1 MHLPELIKV
10 TFSNSFEIS
19 VKNSDIIWN
28 KRSLIYSFVMIW
40 PADDLLQ
47 KPLVNTKAINKKP
60 GSPSGY
66 NRLIL
71 PADGYKCMILP
82 GSRNLKKD
90 DLLRFCLAMINNF
103 NFKTEHF
110 WSFTNVF
117 HTVFISLFAK
127 DTWKRQFKSAW
138 WRKIIRNLYKLLN
151 LTRWPK

>member
-1 MHLPELIKV
+1 MHLPENELIMV
-10 TFSNSFEIS
+10 TYSYSIEIS

-66 NRLIL
+66 DRLIL

-82 GSRNLKKD
+82 ESRNLKKMICWGFV
-90 DLLRFCLAMINNF
+90 LLWLTILIFD
-103 NFKTEHF
+103 HF
-110 WSFTNVF
+110 WDITIVF
-117 HTVFISLFAK
+117 YTVSIRLFAK
-127 DTWKRQFKSAW
+127 DTWKRHFKSIW
-138 WRKIIRNLYKLLN
+138 WRKIIWNL
-151 LTRWPK
+151 

>member
-10 TFSNSFEIS
+10 TFSNCFEIS

-71 PADGYKCMILP
+71 PADGYKCIILP
-82 GSRNLKKD
+82 GCRNLKKKMICWGSV
-90 DLLRFCLAMINNF
+90 LLWLTILILKRSTFDHLQMFFIQYLLVCLPKICRRDNLSLLDGEKSS
-103 NFKTEHF
+103 KT
-110 WSFTNVF
+110 
-117 HTVFISLFAK
+117 
-127 DTWKRQFKSAW
+127 
-138 WRKIIRNLYKLLN
+138 
-151 LTRWPK
+151 